1 MTLQTEKESSQ
12 TQAKAMKAEGDVLWK
27 GTEIEMSL
35 YVEAE
40 KTDSGTGTEIETEI
54 GIETEILTG
63 IEAIGVAMA
72 QTWNRTETGIG
83 ILGGTD
89 VGVKDGILTGVAEVK
104 EGGVEARHISADE
117 ILHTRLNEGRY
128 FTIAAQK
135 MIFIYLLFYR

>member
-12 TQAKAMKAEGDVLWK
+12 TQAKAMKVEGDVLWK

-40 KTDSGTGTEIETEI
+40 KTDSGTGTE
-54 GIETEILTG
+54 IETEILTG